1 MSNTREINPQQPIWT
16 SSGNKNAKYL
26 ALTDF
31 SNYHFDNGSGVVSYK
46 LIQEIDNGTTTLEDG
61 TIVQNQPSLVTLFQ
75 GNIAIPSNV
84 VQQWGASDDI
94 IFQYVATQL
103 SLTLVPTI

>member
-1 MSNTREINPQQPIWT
+1 MSNTREIFPQQPVWT
-16 SSGNKNAKYL
+16 PSGNKNAKYL

-31 SNYHFDNGSGVVSYK
+31 FDYYFDNGGGVVRYK
-46 LIQEIDNGTTTLEDG
+46 LIGEQDNGTSTLEDG
-61 TIVQNQPSLVTLFQ
+61 TIVQNPTSLVDLFT
-75 GNIAIPSNV
+75 GNIQVPSNV

-94 IFQYVATQL
+94 IFQYVASTL